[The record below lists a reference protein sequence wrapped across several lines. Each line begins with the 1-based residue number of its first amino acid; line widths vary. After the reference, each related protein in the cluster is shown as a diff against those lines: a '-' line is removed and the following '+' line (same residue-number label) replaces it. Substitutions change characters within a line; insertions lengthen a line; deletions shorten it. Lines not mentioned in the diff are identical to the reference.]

1 MSHLSITKTVFG
13 ICALFSSTLL
23 YANDILLVTHVDTK
37 IESLTQRE
45 VKNLYM
51 GAALTYEV
59 TPLALAPNNSARV
72 VFNTKVLGLTESRI
86 QSYWAQMR
94 FTGRKKPP
102 QTLASEMDIIKQLTS
117 SPNSI
122 GYISAEQA
130 LPDKLKVL
138 FSTEK
143 NSTR

>member
-1 MSHLSITKTVFG
+1 
-13 ICALFSSTLL
+13 
-23 YANDILLVTHVDTK
+23 
-37 IESLTQRE
+37 
-45 VKNLYM
+45 M

-59 TPLALAPNNSARV
+59 TPLALSPNNSARV

-102 QTLASEMDIIKQLTS
+102 QTLTSEIDIIQKLTS

-122 GYISAEQA
+122 GYISADQA
-130 LPDKLKVL
+130 LPDNLKVL
-138 FSTEK
+138 FSTK
-143 NSTR
+143 RKSTR